1 MIYTVT
7 GWHKSFGKKVEY
19 GFRFYFKHNKIHF
32 ISNYFVPVVMAG
44 CLATGYVVKKW
55 IKDVDNKWIPTVVFF
70 EGAALNCI
78 VSGNV
83 TVETVVAGAVCGLAS
98 TGLHQAFT
106 RIIENKKE
114 E

>member
-1 MIYTVT
+1 MDL
-7 GWHKSFGKKVEY
+7 G
-19 GFRFYFKHNKIHF
+19 F

-55 IKDVDNKWIPTVVFF
+55 IKDVDNKWIPTVIFL

-98 TGLHQAFT
+98 TGLHQLLLKLSK
-106 RIIENKKE
+106 IK
-114 E
+114 

>member
-1 MIYTVT
+1 MDL
-7 GWHKSFGKKVEY
+7 G
-19 GFRFYFKHNKIHF
+19 F

-70 EGAALNCI
+70 VGAALNCI

-83 TVETVVAGAVCGLAS
+83 TVETVVAGTVCGLAS